1 MFPISKKVIGSWWKT
16 HTDGDDDGDDGYDY
30 APAACTEGD
39 GDDDDGDYDYAP
51 AASMESIDKMMVV
64 MTSKASPN

>member
-1 MFPISKKVIGSWWKT
+1 MFPISRTVSWWKM
-16 HTDGDDDGDDGYDY
+16 HVDGDDDGDDGYDY

-51 AASMESIDKMMVV
+51 AASMESVQERTYDDG
-64 MTSKASPN
+64 SCL